1 MFAPHPFT
9 ESPLL
14 LVSGMGR
21 SGTTVLRNCVAAHPN
36 IESLNRESN
45 YIFDLMR
52 TAHISM
58 DNDFRVKNLVVSKD
72 QFWYQHQQLILNL
85 HWPQKSL
92 SQNPAKPVISTYSML
107 DPRAALAM
115 LAAFPQISLCYIVRN
130 GIEVVSSYASFKN
143 FQHIEFAQC
152 CRNWAS
158 RYDMVQLITHN
169 PHCTLLR
176 YEWLNQQRDLFQTGL
191 TEALQKCGLDFT
203 PHCLGPLETRFHPTR
218 FQGESRTDARDMDK
232 RKDRWKWWSD
242 EQRDQFSEICGSTMR
257 ELGYPIPWLT
267 P

>member
-1 MFAPHPFT
+1 
-9 ESPLL
+9 
-14 LVSGMGR
+14 
-21 SGTTVLRNCVAAHPN
+21 
-36 IESLNRESN
+36 
-45 YIFDLMR
+45 
-52 TAHISM
+52 
-58 DNDFRVKNLVVSKD
+58 
-72 QFWYQHQQLILNL
+72 
-85 HWPQKSL
+85 
-92 SQNPAKPVISTYSML
+92 ML

-242 EQRDQFSEICGSTMR
+242 EQRDQFTEICGSTMR